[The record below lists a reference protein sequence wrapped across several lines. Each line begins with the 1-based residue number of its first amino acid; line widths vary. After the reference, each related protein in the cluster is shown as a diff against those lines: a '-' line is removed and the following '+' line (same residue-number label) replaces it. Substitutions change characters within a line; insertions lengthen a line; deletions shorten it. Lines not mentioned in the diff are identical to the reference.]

1 MSVNDLQEHVW
12 EHLDSRRH
20 AVGRARVY
28 RLTRRIISRWPDGP
42 PESVVAFREGI
53 KSEEHREYGM
63 GIILSLFLGAIIQEI
78 VRLLA
83 QWWAKSSTN
92 RLLMAGYKKELLS
105 AGD

>member
-1 MSVNDLQEHVW
+1 MSVQGLQEHVW
-12 EHLDSRRH
+12 ENLDSRRH

-28 RLTRRIISRWPDGP
+28 RLTRRIIARWPDGP
-42 PESVVAFREGI
+42 PESGAEFSAAV
-53 KSEEHREYGM
+53 KSEERREYGM

-78 VRLLA
+78 VRLLV
-83 QWWAKSSTN
+83 QWWAKSAAN